1 MSTPAAPPRPGIGI
15 VLKRIWLAVLTALLA
30 VNLYT
35 GAPLLA
41 IWVGSRVQGGTG
53 LTMTTVAVVIGVL
66 VAAVALI
73 VMGLQW
79 TEAAYKRTTGE
90 DKQRRRTSPWMR
102 SMRDERA
109 EVAERRPLGAFEKV
123 LVGCVVVAII
133 GFEAWFFLFAGSSI
147 GSG

>member
-1 MSTPAAPPRPGIGI
+1 MSTPEVARPGPA
-15 VLKRIWLAVLTALLA
+15 VWLKRIVLAALTALLA

-41 IWVGSRVQGGTG
+41 VWVGSRVQQGTG
-53 LTMTTVAVVIGVL
+53 LTMTTVAVVLGVL
-66 VAAVALI
+66 VAAVVLI

-90 DKQRRRTSPWMR
+90 ATKRRTAPWMR

-109 EVAERRPLGAFEKV
+109 EVAERRPLTGFEKILVFTVV
-123 LVGCVVVAII
+123 LAVV

-147 GSG
+147 GNG

>member
-1 MSTPAAPPRPGIGI
+1 MSTPSNTAPAGPAIW
-15 VLKRIWLAVLTALLA
+15 LKRIFLAALTALLA

-35 GAPLLA
+35 GAPLFA
-41 IWVGSRVQGGTG
+41 VWVGSRVQQGTG
-53 LTMTTVAVVIGVL
+53 LTMTTVAVVIGTL
-66 VAAVALI
+66 VVCVALL

-90 DKQRRRTSPWMR
+90 VQKRRTASWMR

-109 EVAERRPLGAFEKV
+109 EIAERRPMTGFEKV
-123 LVGCVVVAII
+123 LVGCVVFAVIA
-133 GFEAWFFLFAGSSI
+133 FEAWFFLFAGSSI

>member
-1 MSTPAAPPRPGIGI
+1 MSTPAAPPRPGVGI
-15 VLKRIWLAVLTALLA
+15 LVKRMLLAALTALLA

-41 IWVGSRVQGGTG
+41 VWVGSRVQGGTG
-53 LTMTTVAVVIGVL
+53 LTMSTVGVVLGVLIAAVV
-66 VAAVALI
+66 LI

-79 TEAAYKRTTGE
+79 AEAAYKRTTGE
-90 DKQRRRTSPWMR
+90 QQRRRTSPWMR

-109 EVAERRPLGAFEKV
+109 EVQERRPLTGFEKI
-123 LVGCVVVAII
+123 LVGAVVVAVV

-147 GSG
+147 GNG

>member
-1 MSTPAAPPRPGIGI
+1 MSTPSNTAPAGVGIWI
-15 VLKRIWLAVLTALLA
+15 KRIILAAITALLA

-53 LTMTTVAVVIGVL
+53 LTMTTVAVVIGTL
-66 VAAVALI
+66 VACVVVL

-90 DKQRRRTSPWMR
+90 VDKRRTAPWMR

-109 EVAERRPLGAFEKV
+109 EVAERRPLTGFEKI
-123 LVGCVVVAII
+123 LVVCVVVAVV

>member
-1 MSTPAAPPRPGIGI
+1 MSTNTAPSPGPLIW
-15 VLKRIWLAVLTALLA
+15 LKRIVLAALTALLA

-41 IWVGSRVQGGTG
+41 VWVGSRVQSGTG
-53 LTMTTVAVVIGVL
+53 LTMTTVAVVLGTL
-66 VAAVALI
+66 VAAVVLI

-90 DKQRRRTSPWMR
+90 PQKRRTAPWMR

-109 EVAERRPLGAFEKV
+109 EIAERRPLTGFEKV
-123 LVGCVVVAII
+123 LVGAVTFAVI

-147 GSG
+147 GN

>member
-1 MSTPAAPPRPGIGI
+1 MSTNAAPAGPGILI
-15 VLKRIWLAVLTALLA
+15 KRIILAAITALLA

-35 GAPLLA
+35 GAPLFA
-41 IWVGSRVQGGTG
+41 VWVGSRVQGGTG
-53 LTMTTVAVVIGVL
+53 LTMTTVAVVIGT
-66 VAAVALI
+66 LI
-73 VMGLQW
+73 ACVTLLVMGLQW

-90 DKQRRRTSPWMR
+90 VQKRRTASWMR

-109 EVAERRPLGAFEKV
+109 EIAERRPLTGFEKI
-123 LVGCVVVAII
+123 LVVCVVFAVI

>member
-1 MSTPAAPPRPGIGI
+1 MSTQAAPRGP
-15 VLKRIWLAVLTALLA
+15 VNLLKRILLAAFTALLA

-41 IWVGSRVQGGTG
+41 VWVGSRVQGGTG
-53 LTMTTVAVVIGVL
+53 LTMTTVGVVLGVL
-66 VAAVALI
+66 IASVTVI
-73 VMGLQW
+73 VLGLQW
-79 TEAAYKRTTGE
+79 AEAAYKRTTGE
-90 DKQRRRTSPWMR
+90 VQHRRTAPWMR

-109 EVAERRPLGAFEKV
+109 EIAERRPLTTLEKV
-123 LVGCVVVAII
+123 LVVCVVIAVV

>member
-1 MSTPAAPPRPGIGI
+1 MSTNTAPSPGPAIW
-15 VLKRIWLAVLTALLA
+15 LKRIFLAALTALLA

-41 IWVGSRVQGGTG
+41 VWVGSRVQSGTG
-53 LTMTTVAVVIGVL
+53 LTMTTVGVVIGTL
-66 VAAVALI
+66 VVAVVLI

-90 DKQRRRTSPWMR
+90 VQKRRTAPWMR

-109 EVAERRPLGAFEKV
+109 EVAERRPLTGFEKI
-123 LVGCVVVAII
+123 LVFTVVIAVV
-133 GFEAWFFLFAGSSI
+133 GSEGWFFFFAGSSI
-147 GSG
+147 GG

>member
-1 MSTPAAPPRPGIGI
+1 MSTNAAPAGPGILI
-15 VLKRIWLAVLTALLA
+15 KRIILAAITALLA

-35 GAPLLA
+35 GAPLFA
-41 IWVGSRVQGGTG
+41 VWVGSRVQQGTG
-53 LTMTTVAVVIGVL
+53 LTMTTVVVVIGTL
-66 VAAVALI
+66 VACVTLL

-90 DKQRRRTSPWMR
+90 VQKRRTASWMR

-109 EVAERRPLGAFEKV
+109 EIAERRPLTGFEKI
-123 LVGCVVVAII
+123 LVVCVVVAVI

-147 GSG
+147 GTG

>member
-1 MSTPAAPPRPGIGI
+1 MSTPEVARPGPAIW
-15 VLKRIWLAVLTALLA
+15 LKRIVLAALTALLA

-41 IWVGSRVQGGTG
+41 VWVGSRVQQGTG
-53 LTMTTVAVVIGVL
+53 LTMTTVAVVLGVL
-66 VAAVALI
+66 VAAVVLI

-90 DKQRRRTSPWMR
+90 ATKRRTAPWMR

-109 EVAERRPLGAFEKV
+109 EVAERRPLTGFEKILVFTVV
-123 LVGCVVVAII
+123 LAVV

-147 GSG
+147 GNG

>member
-1 MSTPAAPPRPGIGI
+1 MSTPAAPPRPGPGLWFKRI
-15 VLKRIWLAVLTALLA
+15 VLAAITALLA
-30 VNLYT
+30 GNLYT

-41 IWVGSRVQGGTG
+41 VWVGSRVQGGTG
-53 LTMTTVAVVIGVL
+53 LTMTTVGVVIGTL
-66 VAAVALI
+66 IVAVVLI

-90 DKQRRRTSPWMR
+90 ETKRRTSPWMR

-109 EVAERRPLGAFEKV
+109 KVAERRPMTGFEKV
-123 LVGCVVVAII
+123 LVVCVVVAVI

-147 GSG
+147 GSS